1 MNLRIIAMFHRQ
13 PLELAG
19 VRVIMNSIRVSL
31 ERDENGMTAVIEFL
45 SAFTLFLMILTA
57 FLSLAQL
64 EMGSNDTSVD
74 RLDRAAAQGLNRMTS
89 DGGWFVPMFDDGT
102 YDYSNSTSE
111 WHIQP
116 IERLN
121 QGIVLAGLMDG
132 HRLDF
137 NRIDSLSNITEDNLA
152 RGIGL
157 GGKYSLYLEIKITES
172 NIPNRANLT
181 LFSGGTERGTAQAS
195 SSSFK
200 EIQVGQEKFLLILEI
215 HNGGR
220 KANDLHI
227 TEISPRSVSGSPE
240 WIEMYNPNN
249 FAIDMNG
256 WSLTHTSPNQNTNL
270 LLRAGVISGNS
281 LTILTGDPNSQN
293 TGNADH
299 IIDLGSEGFL
309 GVGQLNMLN
318 DGGGVVILSYTQLSE
333 FQPYEVMRVTWGG
346 DTGYFLTP
354 SQSLVYIGDAYP
366 PTVEDWET
374 SNNPTPGILP

>member
-1 MNLRIIAMFHRQ
+1 
-13 PLELAG
+13 
-19 VRVIMNSIRVSL
+19 MNSIRVSL

>member
-1 MNLRIIAMFHRQ
+1 MFHRQ